1 MRKAVK
7 IVLLTPLCAL
17 LALILLDIWGTE
29 FRTPTGPGNWDTESP
44 DGRFIVTAYSNKGFF
59 RSLIPTMPGDGGFGP
74 GIITLQEKKTGK
86 VLQEAKVENLGVIDS
101 GDVRWMMNDPG
112 AFWRQNRATLWGLK
126 EPWKG
131 DYVRVK
137 FVAIWPLPS
146 LDGKL
151 EQINLL

>member
-17 LALILLDIWGTE
+17 LALILLDIWDTE

-74 GIITLQEKKTGK
+74 GIITLQEKKTGL
-86 VLQEAKVENLGVIDS
+86 VLQRAKVEYLGGMGRGSIKWWI
-101 GDVRWMMNDPG
+101 GDPDAVWRKGWPTAVG
-112 AFWRQNRATLWGLK
+112 APH
-126 EPWKG
+126 EG
-131 DYVRVK
+131 DYVNIGW
-137 FVAIWPLPS
+137 VAIWPLPS

-151 EQINLL
+151 PPPLE